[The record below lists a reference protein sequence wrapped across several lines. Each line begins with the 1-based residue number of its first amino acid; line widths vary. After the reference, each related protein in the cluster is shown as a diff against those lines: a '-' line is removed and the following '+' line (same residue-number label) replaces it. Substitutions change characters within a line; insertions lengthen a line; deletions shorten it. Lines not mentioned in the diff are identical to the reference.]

1 MSKSTIVTGIAE
13 IEALSDA
20 VSAIASSSLDEDG
33 LCYYVY
39 ECISRLVDTYDFQ
52 LGIFDG
58 KEYVMKVRVQNRNLL
73 PVSRYLIEGGIIGWM
88 RDTGKNLLVYDFET
102 ELANLPARP
111 SYISSNPPRSGI
123 FVPLRNG
130 EQVIGAIVVQ
140 SMQPN
145 RYNEAQ
151 LRTLSIIAHQ
161 AAAGIQNARALA
173 RERRR
178 VQQLELVN
186 EVARQT
192 QALLHLDELLPQ
204 LVHAIQ
210 RIFGYYAVALCL
222 PTPEGDKIVIQSAT
236 NRDIVGIALQRGEG
250 VIGSAFATSR
260 MVVVDDIA
268 QDMRYVATSALPN
281 TRSEVAVPLF
291 IENQIVGVMDL
302 ESERLAAFTRDDQ
315 RYLELLARQVAI
327 AIEDARLYEAEQLAQ
342 RLRQEVELAE
352 SIQVSFLPKQLPN
365 KTGWE
370 LGAAWRAA
378 RHVGGDFY
386 DVFEL
391 RRELEHQYGL
401 AIADVAGKGV
411 PAALFMALARTLLRA
426 VAFTNRSP
434 ADALMRVNDLILA
447 DSQADIFVTMLYAI
461 WNPDTGQVLMGN
473 AGHNPALLVTQNG
486 TVRAIKSPGIALGV
500 LDEAFIGSTSF
511 TMQPNEVLL
520 LYTDGITEAIR
531 ADQTDFGVERL
542 QAVLRQSRHL
552 SAQTIADEILKA
564 VNQFV
569 GTEPAFD
576 DQTML
581 VLKRVS

>member
-1 MSKSTIVTGIAE
+1 MSKSTTVTGIAE

-39 ECISRLVDTYDFQ
+39 ECISRLVDTHNFQ
-52 LGIFDG
+52 LGVFDG
-58 KEYVMKVRVQNRNLL
+58 DDYIIKVRVQNHDLL
-73 PVSRYLIEGGIIGWM
+73 PVSRYLIEGGIIGWL
-88 RDTGKNLLVYDFET
+88 RNTGKNLLVYDFET
-102 ELANLPARP
+102 ELPNLPARP

-145 RYNEAQ
+145 MYSEAQ

-192 QALLHLDELLPQ
+192 QALLRLDELLPQ
-204 LVHAIQ
+204 LVQAIQ
-210 RIFGYYAVALCL
+210 RTFGYYAVALCL
-222 PTPEGDKIVIQSAT
+222 TNPEGDKITIQAAT
-236 NRDIVGIALQRGEG
+236 NRDIEGIQLRRGEG
-250 VIGSAFATSR
+250 VIGSAFAESR
-260 MVVVDDIA
+260 MVVVDDIT
-268 QDMRYVATSALPN
+268 QDTRYVATSALPN

-291 IENQIVGVMDL
+291 IENQIIGVMDL

-315 RYLELLARQVAI
+315 HYLELLARQVAI
-327 AIEDARLYEAEQLAQ
+327 AIEDARLYEAEQIAQ

-365 KTGWE
+365 QDGWE
-370 LGAAWRAA
+370 LGSAWRAA

-391 RRELEHQYGL
+391 RRELENQYGL

-447 DSQADIFVTMLYAI
+447 DSQANIFVTMLYAI
-461 WNPDTGQVLMGN
+461 WNPSTGHVVMGN
-473 AGHNPALLVTQNG
+473 AGHNPALLVTKDG

-511 TMQPNEVLL
+511 TMQPGEVLL

-531 ADQTDFGVERL
+531 ADQSDFGVERL
-542 QAVLRQSRHL
+542 QTILRQSRHL
-552 SAQTIADEILKA
+552 SAQAIADEILKA

-569 GTEPAFD
+569 GSEPAFD
-576 DQTML
+576 DQTLL

>member
-1 MSKSTIVTGIAE
+1 VPKSTTVTGIAE

-39 ECISRLVDTYDFQ
+39 ECASRLVDTRYFQ
-52 LGIFDG
+52 LGVFEGED
-58 KEYVMKVRVQNRNLL
+58 YVIKVRVQNNELM
-73 PVSRYLIEGGIIGWM
+73 PIARYMVDGGIIGWL
-88 RDTGKNLLVYDFET
+88 RDTGKNLLVHDFET
-102 ELANLPARP
+102 EFDDLPARP

-123 FVPLRNG
+123 FVPLRSG
-130 EQVIGAIVVQ
+130 EQVIGAIVIQ
-140 SMQPN
+140 SMNPN
-145 RYNEAQ
+145 MYTEVQ

-192 QALLHLDELLPQ
+192 QALLKLDVLLPQ

-210 RIFGYYAVALCL
+210 KTFGYYAVALCL
-222 PTPEGDKIVIQSAT
+222 PNENGDAIVIRAAT
-236 NRDIVGIALQRGEG
+236 NQGIVGIRLQRGEG
-250 VIGSAFATSR
+250 IIGSVYDTGA
-260 MVVVDDIA
+260 MLVVDDIT
-268 QDMRYVATSALPN
+268 QDNRYVPTNALPN

-291 IENQIVGVMDL
+291 IENQTIGVIDL
-302 ESERLAAFTRDDQ
+302 ESDQFAAFTRDDQ
-315 RYLELLARQVAI
+315 RYLEMLARQVSV
-327 AIEDARLYEAEQLAQ
+327 AIEDARLYEAEQVAQ
-342 RLRQEVELAE
+342 RLQQEVELARN
-352 SIQVSFLPKQLPN
+352 IQISFLPKHLPQQP
-365 KTGWE
+365 GWDI
-370 LGAAWRAA
+370 GAAWRAA

-386 DVFEL
+386 DIFEL
-391 RRELEHQYGL
+391 RRDLENNYGL

-434 ADALMRVNDLILA
+434 ADTLMRVNELILA

-461 WNPDTGQVLMGN
+461 WDPYTGKIELGN
-473 AGHNPALLVTQNG
+473 AGHNPALLMTKDG
-486 TVRAIKSPGIALGV
+486 AVRQIKSPGIALGV
-500 LDEAFIGSTSF
+500 VDEAFIGSTSL
-511 TMQPNEVLL
+511 TLQPNEVLL
-520 LYTDGITEAIR
+520 LYTDGITEAIK
-531 ADQTDFGVERL
+531 ADQSDFGLERL
-542 QAVLRQSRHL
+542 QTIMRQSRHL
-552 SAQTIADEILKA
+552 SAQAIADEILNA

-581 VLKRVS
+581 VLKRTA